1 MASNIGRERKP
12 ITVLFADIVDSTA
25 MAEGMDPEDWA
36 ATMNGAFD
44 LMAQAV
50 QRYEGT
56 VAQFLGDGILA
67 FFGAPVAHE
76 DDPQRAVW
84 AALHML
90 DATAKFGSVPGPTG
104 EPGLRIRI
112 GINTGPVI
120 LGRVGNLESGTY
132 SAMGDTLNTAARVQ
146 SAAAPSSVAVTDNT
160 YRLVATTFEGEDLG
174 EITVKG
180 KAAPVHCHRITGPR
194 TADQSMTSAGLLDT
208 PIIGRE
214 SQLNRLRRLT
224 SALEKGRGGAAFVIG
239 EPGIGKSRLIREVRS
254 PSSSVDPELLWLEG
268 RALSYGSS
276 VPYGLVVQVVR
287 SIFGTGLATDPEEA
301 SAIVAQVLEELVGPG
316 ATASFPYIAHLLSV
330 PVAGA
335 ALPEGIA
342 PEALQQGYVD
352 SLTLV
357 LSAAAARRP
366 IVILCEDLHWADASS
381 TALLSKLLRIAG
393 HSRVLFLASTRREP
407 GSAGWRL
414 LTEARDAFGE
424 ALTELNLDPF
434 SPHKSTALCEQLL
447 GKSMP
452 PELSEFVFEVTEG
465 NPLFIEEVLRTYV
478 GSANS
483 AEPDWSAVSKGS
495 LLEGSPSLHSLML
508 SSIDRLPAEARRVLK
523 VASVIGREFSVDLLA
538 EVVEEIGE
546 PLDVSRQL
554 SSLEAS
560 GVARVSDV
568 HPELQ
573 YSFRH
578 ALLQEAAYGSLLK
591 SERKK
596 LHAAVGTALEKV
608 YPQRTGEL
616 AGLLAR
622 HFGEAGE
629 DERTLAYSVVAAD
642 AAFTRYASSE
652 AAAHY
657 ARAVEIATGSEQD
670 EDRLIH
676 LFLRLGRALELTDRY
691 DEAIG
696 AYRQLQELGRAR
708 DARGLELAGL
718 VAGTTALVTPTG
730 RQDIAGAERLARR
743 ALVLARLA
751 GDRAAEG
758 KSLWNLMLAYNFSG
772 RDPAV
777 AVEFGEAALE
787 IARQEEGAEQIASTL
802 LDLHWSYLGNGQMDR
817 SFAALDEA
825 IDLWQQI
832 GDKVMLADSLSC
844 ASGLKL
850 FKGDFQGVIAD
861 AEEARVLS
869 EAAGSLWGQSFSR
882 LYVGYALQELGH
894 IDEAKHAMRECV
906 RLAENSITVAGQVVT
921 GADLGLLLVQTGSRD
936 EGVAIAQRA
945 WELSHQ
951 GSGAYRAWAASALA
965 RINVSL
971 GKVDEAAAILQLIE
985 TDTGAGLF
993 MPLPT
998 RFPLGLARAEV
1009 ALAQG
1014 DAGKCLS
1021 LSRSL
1026 ADELAR
1032 LHLKFWLPQALL
1044 MQARASRALGEIEH
1058 AVERSEKARSIAGEM
1073 GSSWSLRQIEAFLQ
1087 DLGGLTSDRPG

>member
-1 MASNIGRERKP
+1 MASNVGRERKP
-12 ITVLFADIVDSTA
+12 ITVLFADIVNSTA
-25 MAEGMDPEDWA
+25 MAERIDPEDWA

-90 DATAKFGSVPGPTG
+90 DASAKFGSGPADTG

-120 LGRVGNLESGTY
+120 LGRVGSLESGTY

-146 SAAAPSSVAVTDNT
+146 TAAAPSSVAVTEYT
-160 YRLVATTFEGEDLG
+160 YRLVAPAFEGEDLG

-180 KAAPVHCHRITGPR
+180 KAAPVHCYRITGPR
-194 TADQSMTSAGLLDT
+194 TADQSMDSAGLLDS

-214 SQLNRLRRLT
+214 SQLDRLRQLT
-224 SALEKGRGGAAFVIG
+224 SALEKGRGGAVFVVG
-239 EPGIGKSRLIREVRS
+239 EPGIGKSRLIREVK
-254 PSSSVDPELLWLEG
+254 SSVSSADPGLLWLEG

-276 VPYGLVVQVVR
+276 VPYGLVVQIVR
-287 SIFGTGLATDPEEA
+287 SMFGTGLATDPEEA
-301 SAIVAQVLEELVGPG
+301 AVVVARGLEELIGPDDAPG
-316 ATASFPYIAHLLSV
+316 AYPYIAHLLSI
-330 PVAGA
+330 PVADG

-352 SLTLV
+352 SLTLL
-357 LSAAAARRP
+357 LSAAADRRP
-366 IVILCEDLHWADASS
+366 VVILCEDLHWADASS
-381 TALLSKLLRIAG
+381 TALLSKLLPVARRA
-393 HSRVLFLASTRREP
+393 RVLFLASTRREP
-407 GSAGWRL
+407 RSAGWRL
-414 LTEARDAFGE
+414 LAEARDIFGE
-424 ALTELNLDPF
+424 ALTKLNLDPF
-434 SPHKSTALCEQLL
+434 SPTKSTALCEQLL
-447 GKSMP
+447 GKPMP
-452 PELSEFVFEVTEG
+452 PGLSDLVFDVTEG
-465 NPLFIEEVLRTYV
+465 NPLFIEEVLRSFV
-478 GSANS
+478 DSGAS
-483 AEPDWSAVSKGS
+483 AEPDWSALSTGA

-508 SSIDRLPAEARRVLK
+508 SSIDRLPEQARRVLR
-523 VASVIGREFSVDLLA
+523 VASVIGREFSMDLLVK
-538 EVVEEIGE
+538 VVEEIDE
-546 PLDVSRQL
+546 PLDVSREL

-560 GVARVSDV
+560 GVAGVSEV

-608 YPQRTGEL
+608 YPQRTDEL

-629 DERTLAYSVVAAD
+629 DERTLAYSAVAAD
-642 AAFTRYASSE
+642 AAFTRYASAE
-652 AAAHY
+652 AATHY
-657 ARAVEIATGSEQD
+657 ARAVEIATGSAQD
-670 EDRLIH
+670 QDRLVH

-696 AYRQLQELGRAR
+696 AYQQLQELGRAR
-708 DARGLELAGL
+708 SAQGLELAGL
-718 VAGTTALVTPTG
+718 VAGATALVTPTG
-730 RQDIAGAERLARR
+730 RQDIGRAERLARR
-743 ALVLARLA
+743 ALELARLT
-751 GDRAAEG
+751 GDRAAESR
-758 KSLWNLMLAYNFSG
+758 SLWNLMLAYNFSG

-787 IARQEEGAEQIASTL
+787 LARQAGGTEQIASTL
-802 LDLHWSYLGNGQMDR
+802 LDLHWAYLGSGQMDQ

-844 ASGLKL
+844 SSGLKL

-861 AEEARVLS
+861 AEEARLLS
-869 EAAGSLWGQSFSR
+869 EESGSLWGQSFSL
-882 LYVGYALQELGH
+882 LYVGYALQELGRTQ
-894 IDEAKHAMRECV
+894 EAMDAMRECA
-906 RLAENSITVAGQVVT
+906 RLAEHSITIAGQVVT

-951 GSGAYRAWAASALA
+951 GSGAYRAWAAAALA
-965 RINVSL
+965 RINVLL
-971 GKVDEAAAILQLIE
+971 GEVDEAASLLE
-985 TDTGAGLF
+985 TIDPDSAGLF

-1014 DAGKCLS
+1014 DAEGCLS

-1026 ADELAR
+1026 AAELAR
-1032 LHLKFWLPQALL
+1032 LHLKFWLPRALL
-1044 MQARASRALGEIEH
+1044 MQARASRALGEIES
-1058 AVERSEKARSIAGEM
+1058 AIDLAERARATASEM
-1073 GSSWSLRQIEAFLQ
+1073 GSLWSLRPIEALLQ
-1087 DLGGLTSDRPG
+1087 ELRVQSSSRRG